1 MKDDRVLTLGSRLES
16 LLVLKDGGW
25 EEVMDEGTYTVATTG
40 WMVNGGDGEKYE
52 VLRSAPR
59 VETPYLD
66 TDAFAEYLS
75 VDCRGRADPREEGRI
90 TLTGRKGERTL

>member
-1 MKDDRVLTLGSRLES
+1 M
-16 LLVLKDGGW
+16 
-25 EEVMDEGTYTVATTG
+25 ATTG